1 MSSWAPGYG
10 TPVPLTQ
17 GRRARIVRAT
27 RSASGADV
35 VLKVLPPNRGRAELE
50 RLRDLSGV
58 PGVVP
63 LLDAGSTADGG
74 MFVALPFYPDGSFA
88 ELLANKG
95 PAPVQEAA
103 AVARSVA
110 GALEAMHQRGMLHG
124 DVCPGNVLR
133 AGRTPVLTGFGAV
146 HRAGE
151 SAPPP
156 DPRSESFQ
164 HAAPEALRGEP
175 RTAAS
180 DVYQLAS
187 TVWTLLVGRPPF
199 AEGDFEP
206 RSYAERAL
214 TREVR
219 PVPRSDVSRKLRGV
233 LTRAMAKEPG
243 ERYTSAAAF
252 ANAFEQARITRPAAD
267 SGDANAHTPPSGV
280 RPPTAAWTPD
290 APSGTQ
296 TPAAAWTPDSTTGA
310 RQPATAW
317 TPDAPSG
324 TQTPAAAW
332 TPDAPSGAHP
342 PATAWTR
349 ETPSGARPAPQPH
362 HPEQP
367 PGAPGTAPVPPGAHT
382 PAADRA
388 PEAPPAA
395 PGAPGAGRPPM
406 PPAQPAPGTAP
417 SGAHPAHTFPSGAHP
432 PATAWTPDAPSG
444 TQNPAAA
451 WTPDTATGAQQPA
464 TAWTPD
470 APSGAH
476 PPATAWTPETP
487 PGARPA
493 PQPHH
498 PEQPPG
504 APGTTPAPSG
514 GAPFVADPPVTGRT
528 PATPPAAPGAPGAGR
543 SPMPPAQPAPGT
555 APSGAHPAHTLPS
568 GAQQPATAW
577 PPRARPAP
585 AQPAAPA
592 APGAAP
598 FGYPPPGPPAHG
610 GPPHGPV
617 PVPPPGDRAPV
628 VDAGGTAEI
637 MMAKL
642 RGEEI
647 SALRA
652 WSRLEGW
659 SGDGRSSFL
668 PIDEIEQEKE
678 TADSRSPA
686 VPGGAPARWR
696 RHLHIAVSVC
706 GILLVT
712 AVSGVFAS
720 TSPPPVA
727 ETAAAVEP
735 SPEPS
740 PSGPA
745 DEVVSPEAP
754 PEVAAPSAVALQ
766 DNLGNVMLSW
776 TDNSGGTA
784 SFFVLGGPLG
794 HDPATLARTG
804 PGVVSA
810 QVITENTVM
819 EYCFTV
825 IAVDGSSA
833 PAAEVCTARGA
844 ARDAAREAEEEA
856 EREAEEEAAEE
867 EEAEADPSPSP
878 APRD

>member
-1 MSSWAPGYG
+1 PGH
-10 TPVPLTQ
+10 
-17 GRRARIVRAT
+17 
-27 RSASGADV
+27 GA
-35 VLKVLPPNRGRAELE
+35 
-50 RLRDLSGV
+50 
-58 PGVVP
+58 
-63 LLDAGSTADGG
+63 
-74 MFVALPFYPDGSFA
+74 
-88 ELLANKG
+88 
-95 PAPVQEAA
+95 
-103 AVARSVA
+103 
-110 GALEAMHQRGMLHG
+110 
-124 DVCPGNVLR
+124 
-133 AGRTPVLTGFGAV
+133 
-146 HRAGE
+146 
-151 SAPPP
+151 
-156 DPRSESFQ
+156 
-164 HAAPEALRGEP
+164 
-175 RTAAS
+175 
-180 DVYQLAS
+180 
-187 TVWTLLVGRPPF
+187 
-199 AEGDFEP
+199 
-206 RSYAERAL
+206 
-214 TREVR
+214 
-219 PVPRSDVSRKLRGV
+219 
-233 LTRAMAKEPG
+233 
-243 ERYTSAAAF
+243 
-252 ANAFEQARITRPAAD
+252 
-267 SGDANAHTPPSGV
+267 
-280 RPPTAAWTPD
+280 
-290 APSGTQ
+290 
-296 TPAAAWTPDSTTGA
+296 
-310 RQPATAW
+310 
-317 TPDAPSG
+317 
-324 TQTPAAAW
+324 
-332 TPDAPSGAHP
+332 
-342 PATAWTR
+342 
-349 ETPSGARPAPQPH
+349 
-362 HPEQP
+362 
-367 PGAPGTAPVPPGAHT
+367 
-382 PAADRA
+382 
-388 PEAPPAA
+388 
-395 PGAPGAGRPPM
+395 
-406 PPAQPAPGTAP
+406 
-417 SGAHPAHTFPSGAHP
+417 
-432 PATAWTPDAPSG
+432 
-444 TQNPAAA
+444 
-451 WTPDTATGAQQPA
+451 
-464 TAWTPD
+464 
-470 APSGAH
+470 
-476 PPATAWTPETP
+476 
-487 PGARPA
+487 
-493 PQPHH
+493 
-498 PEQPPG
+498 
-504 APGTTPAPSG
+504 
-514 GAPFVADPPVTGRT
+514 
-528 PATPPAAPGAPGAGR
+528 
-543 SPMPPAQPAPGT
+543 